1 MYHRYERRLTVEEPE
16 LADDDDGAEDDGD
29 DDETN
34 DEGGVPGFGV
44 IVALIGAAML
54 AARRNN

>member
-1 MYHRYERRLTVEEPE
+1 MTVEEPE